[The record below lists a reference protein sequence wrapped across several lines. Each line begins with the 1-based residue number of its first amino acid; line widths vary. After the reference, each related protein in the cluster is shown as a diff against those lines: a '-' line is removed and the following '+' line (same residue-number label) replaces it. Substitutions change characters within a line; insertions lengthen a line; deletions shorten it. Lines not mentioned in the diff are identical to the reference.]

1 MNMTT
6 KDVVTTLG
14 RALKDDP
21 GFKNDMEANIATTF
35 YDTAKAYRKKTGRK
49 YLTLVDIHKIGGEA
63 AGEFLNTLES

>member
-1 MNMTT
+1 MTT
-6 KDVVTTLG
+6 KDAVTTLV

-21 GFKNDMEANIATTF
+21 GFKTNLEANIATAF

-49 YLTLVDIHKIGGEA
+49 YLTLVDIHRIGGEA